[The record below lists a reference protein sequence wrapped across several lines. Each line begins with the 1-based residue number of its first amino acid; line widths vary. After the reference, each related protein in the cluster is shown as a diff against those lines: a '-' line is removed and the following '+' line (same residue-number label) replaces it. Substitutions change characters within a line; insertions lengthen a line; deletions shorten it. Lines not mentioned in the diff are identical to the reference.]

1 MYLTGS
7 DLTRH
12 LRENSARRNF
22 LSLPLSSSYL
32 PPLKH
37 HDLAAIYSSQSQ
49 CNLSQLQKIKMAD
62 EHTAMDILSY

>member
-32 PPLKH
+32 PPLNH
-37 HDLAAIYSSQSQ
+37 QLGGNLFLSQ

-62 EHTAMDILSY
+62 EHTAKDILRV